1 MLESLITHAVKGVV
15 PLAALW
21 YAYLGAVYLFRYWQ
35 SLYVEAKPNEWLVVM
50 NNGKLVTA
58 GIGIAMNRGP
68 FDTVAVFPSRLVKV
82 DIKAQQITNE
92 YQGLEVSAMIEWT
105 VDKDGDGPMKAY
117 KNLGSDL
124 AGSVPYTANSMLS
137 DMASS
142 ILRNQIANLPVK
154 SVIENRQQLRQ
165 AVIDTMKVVV
175 KGWGV
180 HLETVE
186 VTDVRILSSTLFTN
200 MQAQFREQNRKTATL
215 QQNQV
220 NNEIDE
226 AQLVEATREFKRN
239 QDNKKVRKLRELAD
253 AYEQKK
259 RENAEL
265 ERSIKLQK
273 TQFQRELDAK
283 YFREKQSADQ
293 KQAKLLI
300 DIASNQTVVEKQV
313 QN

>member
-1 MLESLITHAVKGVV
+1 MLEALITHTLKGIV

-21 YAYLGAVYLFRYWQ
+21 YAYLGAMYLFKYWQ

-82 DIKAQQITNE
+82 DIQAQQITTE

-124 AGSVPYTANSMLS
+124 SGPVPYTANSMLS

-142 ILRNQIANLPVK
+142 ILRNHIANQTVK
-154 SVIENRQQLRQ
+154 SVIENRQVLRQ
-165 AVIDTMKVVV
+165 AVIDTMKTVV

-186 VTDVRILSSTLFTN
+186 VTDVRILSSKLFTN

-220 NNEIDE
+220 NMEIDE
-226 AQLVEATREFKRN
+226 AKLVEETKEFKRN
-239 QDNKKVRKLRELAD
+239 QDNKKIRKLRELAD
-253 AYEQKK
+253 EYDRKK

-265 ERSIKLQK
+265 ERSIKL
-273 TQFQRELDAK
+273 
-283 YFREKQSADQ
+283 
-293 KQAKLLI
+293 
-300 DIASNQTVVEKQV
+300 
-313 QN
+313 